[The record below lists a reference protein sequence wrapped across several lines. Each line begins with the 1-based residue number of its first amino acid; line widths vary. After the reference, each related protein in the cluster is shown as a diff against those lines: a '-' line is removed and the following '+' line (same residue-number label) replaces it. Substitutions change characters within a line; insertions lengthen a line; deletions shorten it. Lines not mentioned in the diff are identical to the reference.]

1 MIVTSDNFKT
11 SAIKYISLFNGL
23 SANEQDRIADSI
35 VQSLMVNRIA
45 EIPVQD
51 FELIVNQFYN
61 LVCFGPITN
70 LELFITQ
77 DCNLSCDYCFVK
89 EKQHK
94 IMPLESIYSSINF
107 LTFYSGNQKNLNLTL
122 FGGEPLMAKKTIK
135 KVVEYI
141 SKLESKS
148 KAKKYSIS
156 ITTNGTLLDED
167 FLRHTRDKINFLLSI
182 DGDQQTHDVYRKY
195 QNGRGTFNT
204 VVSKIK
210 LLKKYQPWLG
220 ARMTVLPDTITQL
233 YHNIVSLYNL
243 GINQILLGPAM
254 DVEWNEKAM
263 RAYEGQLRR
272 VGQFYLKKKQKKEPF
287 RMTLFEN
294 NNNGIEC
301 HEHQWGCGAGRNT
314 ISVNT
319 NGDIYPCSKF
329 LGYEE
334 FDAPELKLGNIYM
347 GIANIELRKKL
358 SMISDSSFPTCVSCK
373 EVNACMGG
381 CPADNYH
388 LHRNIHKA
396 GKAHCRIKE
405 IENRIL
411 REMYRDE

>member
-11 SAIKYISLFNGL
+11 TAIKYISLFNGL

-381 CPADNYH
+381 CPADNYY